1 MAKAD
6 NKYKI
11 SYKNFLGKLEKDSIP
26 NIILL
31 SLKEKILLDD
41 IVKVI
46 CSKFVGKGFDPVN
59 NLISF
64 NADDKQTGN
73 VLNECSNT
81 GLFSDKKV
89 VILKNVKK
97 FSKDD
102 KLSYTDYFKRPNP
115 DTVLIMVSTADEF
128 SPGKVFS
135 YDSKLENENSA
146 EIKKTVESSVKIY
159 EIGGF
164 TDEEFISWI
173 KEKFGDYK
181 VDTDA
186 IVRMLQYSNHS
197 SDEIMSEIEK
207 LKTYCF
213 FSKEVT
219 MEAVNLCNGIAK
231 DFKETDFIR
240 AVIERDSEKAL
251 LIYEKISLKKDVEV
265 YLIFLLNTAF
275 VIINKLYDPG
285 VSKLQGWQ
293 LKKELKLWPDE
304 QEQLLPFY
312 RKFRNSL
319 EYGKMKYIFG
329 NIYQSDKLLKS
340 SGRDK
345 KSIMTGLINNI
356 CGS

>member
-6 NKYKI
+6 NKYII
-11 SYKNFLGKLEKDSIP
+11 SYRNFLGKLEKENIP

-41 IVKVI
+41 IVKAI
-46 CSKFVGKGFDPVN
+46 CGKFIGKDFDPVN

-64 NADDKQTGN
+64 NADDKQTEN

-102 KLSYTDYFKRPNP
+102 KQSYTDYFKRPNP
-115 DTVLIMVSTADEF
+115 DTVFIMVSAAEEF

-135 YDSKLENENSA
+135 YDTKLENENSA
-146 EIKKTVESSVKIY
+146 EVKKIVESSVKIF

-164 TDEEFISWI
+164 TEDELINWI

-181 VDTDA
+181 ISSDTIA
-186 IVRMLQYSNHS
+186 GMVQYSNHS
-197 SDEIMSEIEK
+197 FDEIMSEIEK

-213 FSKEVT
+213 LSKEVT

-240 AVIERDSEKAL
+240 AVIERDNEKAL
-251 LIYEKISLKKDVEV
+251 MIYEKISLKKDVEV
-265 YLIFLLNTAF
+265 FLVFLLNAAF

-285 VSKLQGWQ
+285 VSKFQGWQ
-293 LKKELKLWPDE
+293 LKRELKLWPDE
-304 QEQLLPFY
+304 QEQLLPYY

-319 EYGKMKYIFG
+319 DYGKMKFIFE

-345 KSIMTGLINNI
+345 RSIMTSLINNI